1 MQRFL
6 IIISKIFAFYNYI
19 FVITLLYFYMI
30 HLFQEDL
37 IKRLWKYSKKIIL
50 TAYYKTFNEF
60 KNKVIDFFENE
71 IKN

>member
-1 MQRFL
+1 
-6 IIISKIFAFYNYI
+6 
-19 FVITLLYFYMI
+19 MI